1 MINQLY
7 TLFRHRFLGLI
18 WVLGISV
25 GVLKAQIKITFPVER
40 AVFQRNNANQATISI
55 GGYYTQ
61 AVNRVEA
68 RLVPVQAGQ
77 GQATDWTLL
86 QSNPQGG
93 VFNGTLV
100 GRGGWYTL
108 EVRAFQG
115 NVQIG
120 RDVLNRVGIGEV
132 FVIAGQSNAEG
143 IFNYGAPAPTDDRVN
158 CTTFNNR
165 SATTS
170 AEPTDL
176 TFAPITAEGVIGP
189 RGRSAWYWGA
199 LGDLLVRKLNVPV
212 LFFNVA
218 WESMTVKLW
227 FDSSLGK
234 PVDQP
239 FIGTR
244 LPLGM
249 PYSNLKMVLTHYC
262 SILGVRAILWQQ
274 GETDNFARVTA
285 TEYQRDMQGLIDTI
299 RDDIGDFLYVPWVLA
314 RSSRMAG
321 GVSQEIINGQNA
333 VIATNFNRVYAG
345 PLTDPIQATRPDG
358 VHFQGADAMLQV
370 ARAWDNVLTP
380 SFFATVIPIEAR
392 PARPLSITCNTPS
405 VSANV
410 KAPDGFA
417 SYRWNDGQT
426 TQTITVRG
434 AGTYQVYMK
443 DARGNSHISPALTVT
458 EASVQPPTPMITPS
472 GEQVI
477 CADSSI
483 LLSVTVSPFN
493 TVTWSN
499 RSVGRSIQ
507 VSQRDLGMSDRATF
521 TASLVNVFGC
531 ASAVSA
537 PVTVRTLAINA
548 PTVTQ
553 GGVYSLQAQE
563 DPAIY
568 NFPDS
573 KVSQVVWNWRQG
585 TQNLQPQTQFLK
597 VSQQGSFSARSRVT
611 FEAVGG
617 GSPRTCVSPFSS
629 AVTYQPPSPLEEGLI
644 VYPNPNTTGLV
655 SVELLRDLTNAQIEI
670 FNSIGQL
677 VFEKNYP
684 VLNLRQVLNLTNL
697 PTGMYMLKLTTG
709 GQSQIK
715 RIMIRK

>member
-1 MINQLY
+1 MNQ
-7 TLFRHRFLGLI
+7 THTTFRHRMIGLI
-18 WVLGISV
+18 WVLGMTV
-25 GVLKAQIKITFPVER
+25 GVLNAQIKITFPVER
-40 AVFQRNNANQATISI
+40 AVFQRSNANQATITV

-61 AVNRVEA
+61 AVDRIEA

-77 GQATDWTLL
+77 GQPTDWAVI

-93 VFNGTLV
+93 IFNGTIV

-108 EVRAFQG
+108 EVRAFRSG
-115 NVQIG
+115 VQIG
-120 RDVLNRVGIGEV
+120 RDVLNRVGVGEV

-143 IFNYGAPAPTDDRVN
+143 IFNYGAPAATDDRVN

-165 SATTS
+165 TATTS
-170 AEPTDL
+170 TEPNDL
-176 TFAPITAEGVIGP
+176 TFAPISAEGVIGP

-212 LFFNVA
+212 MFFNVA

-249 PYSNLKMVLTHYC
+249 PYSNLRMVIRHYC

-274 GETDNFARVTA
+274 GETDAFARVTT
-285 TEYQRDMQGLIDTI
+285 TEYQQAMQGLIDTI
-299 RDDIGDFLYVPWVLA
+299 RDDFGDFVYIPWVLA
-314 RSSRMAG
+314 RSSRTAA
-321 GVSQEIINGQNA
+321 GVSQDIINAQTA
-333 VIATNFNRVYAG
+333 VISTNFNRVYAG
-345 PLTDPIQATRPDG
+345 PFTDAIQPNRPDG
-358 VHFQGADAMLQV
+358 VHFQGTEVMQQV
-370 ARAWDNVLTP
+370 ARAWDNFLTP
-380 SFFATVIPIEAR
+380 SFFATVVPVEGRA
-392 PARPLSITCNTPS
+392 ARPLVSSCNSPAVS
-405 VSANV
+405 VNI
-410 KAPDGFA
+410 KAPDGLA

-426 TQTITVRG
+426 TQTITIRG

-443 DARGNSHISPALTVT
+443 DAKGNTHLSPALTVT
-458 EASVQPPTPMITPS
+458 EASVQPPNPVITPS

-483 LLSVTVSPFN
+483 LLSINVSPFN

-499 RSVGRSIQ
+499 RSVGSAIQ
-507 VSQRDLGMSDRATF
+507 VSQRDLGTSDRATF

-537 PVTVRTLAINA
+537 PVTVRTLSIKA

-553 GGVYSLQAQE
+553 GGIYSLQAQE
-563 DPAIY
+563 DQTIY
-568 NFPDS
+568 TFADS
-573 KVSQVVWNWRQG
+573 KVSNILWDWRQG
-585 TQNLQPQTQFLK
+585 NQTLLPKTPFIK
-597 VSQQGSFSARSRVT
+597 VTQQGSFSARSRVT
-611 FEAVGG
+611 FEAATG
-617 GSPRTCVSPFSS
+617 GSARTCLSPFSS
-629 AVTYQPPSPLEEGLI
+629 AVTYQPPNPLEEGLI
-644 VYPNPNTTGLV
+644 VYPNPNTTGLL
-655 SVELLRDLTNAQIEI
+655 SVEILRDLTNAQIEVYNA
-670 FNSIGQL
+670 FGQL

-684 VLNLRQVLNLTNL
+684 NLNLRQVLNLTSL
-697 PTGMYMLKLTTG
+697 STGMYVLKLTTG
-709 GQSQIK
+709 GQSQVK
-715 RIMIRK
+715 RFMIRR